1 VPDVGHGGTDAL
13 IETVNSVP
21 QVAPG
26 LLAWLEGAA
35 DWEQNRRRGLDFPLL
50 PPEAA
55 IPPEEDAIS
64 ITTAAML
71 RAMFAQDDRPETRG
85 VMALLDAVVILLT
98 GGEQRHLARN
108 LRQPRRPMARS
119 ESGAAVGVVEGSVP
133 KLKDEEQ

>member
-1 VPDVGHGGTDAL
+1 METDLQPVIIALADRTDGQLAAL
-13 IETVNSVP
+13 IETVNGVP

-64 ITTAAML
+64 ITTAGML
-71 RAMFAQDDRPETRG
+71 RATFAQDDRAEAQG
-85 VMALLDAVVILLT
+85 AAALLDAVAGSLS
-98 GGEQRHLARN
+98 GGEQMR
-108 LRQPRRPMARS
+108 
-119 ESGAAVGVVEGSVP
+119 
-133 KLKDEEQ
+133 